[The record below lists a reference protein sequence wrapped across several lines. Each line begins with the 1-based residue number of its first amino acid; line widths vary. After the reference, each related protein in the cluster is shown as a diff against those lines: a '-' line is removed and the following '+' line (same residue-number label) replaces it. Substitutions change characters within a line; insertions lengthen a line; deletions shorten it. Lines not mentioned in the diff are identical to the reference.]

1 MDSLL
6 NLHNILNIV
15 GTLLNCLTDA
25 VPRSTYMILVL
36 GPYIYRAVGIG
47 GGTGGRAPPP
57 NNLHKY
63 AVLLITK
70 VCHFKKNY
78 VCPPNL

>member
-1 MDSLL
+1 MFCC
-6 NLHNILNIV
+6 
-15 GTLLNCLTDA
+15 TLLY
-25 VPRSTYMILVL
+25 VHSSFVIILM
-36 GPYIYRAVGIG
+36 GRAVGIG
-47 GGTGGRAPPP
+47 RGTGGAVPP

-78 VCPPNL
+78 VCPPPPPPICKNFYVCPPNL